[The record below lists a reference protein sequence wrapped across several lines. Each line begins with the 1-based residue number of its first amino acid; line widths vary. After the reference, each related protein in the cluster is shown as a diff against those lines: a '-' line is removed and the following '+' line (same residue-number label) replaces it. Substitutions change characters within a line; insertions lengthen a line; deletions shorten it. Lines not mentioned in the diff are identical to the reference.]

1 MDAALVCIA
10 GTGLTFGMWWVYYLL
25 PSAPILH
32 SHRDR
37 AFVWGYS
44 QMAIV
49 ASIVATG
56 AGLHV
61 AAPFIEHQARIS
73 AFAAVLSVAIPIG
86 VFLGL
91 IYALYY
97 YLARQFEFLHVWLLI
112 GTVAVVAL
120 AVIAALAG
128 VDMQF
133 ASLSSCSRPPLL
145 SSAMNCRGTVSRR
158 MRL

>member
-1 MDAALVCIA
+1 
-10 GTGLTFGMWWVYYLL
+10 MWWVYYLL

-49 ASIVATG
+49 SSIVATG
-56 AGLHV
+56 AGLRV
-61 AAPFIEHQARIS
+61 AAYFIEHQAHIS

-97 YLARQFEFLHVWLLI
+97 YLARQFDFLNVWLLI

-128 VDMQF
+128 VDM
-133 ASLSSCSRPPLL
+133 AVCLIILMLAP
-145 SSAMNCRGTVSRR
+145 TVTVVGYELQGYLKQAHALAKVDGKIR
-158 MRL
+158 